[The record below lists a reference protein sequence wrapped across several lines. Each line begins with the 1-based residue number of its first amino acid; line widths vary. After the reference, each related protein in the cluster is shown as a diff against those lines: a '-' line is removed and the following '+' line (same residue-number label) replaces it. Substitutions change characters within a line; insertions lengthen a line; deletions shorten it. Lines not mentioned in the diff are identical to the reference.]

1 MKTNIKY
8 YENFI
13 NNNYYLWISI
23 LRWYD
28 NYLWIR
34 VIIKITFWTLA
45 FKLENLN
52 YCNFFTVTWQKGVRE
67 LVYDARHRIIAYGT
81 LQTLEIPSVL
91 IMDHGEY
98 FVRAANVFGII
109 ESSCLVKVNKKGRKM
124 AER

>member
-1 MKTNIKY
+1 MNQSYKIKCLNQIS
-8 YENFI
+8 EFILLFRLSLNF
-13 NNNYYLWISI
+13 
-23 LRWYD
+23 
-28 NYLWIR
+28 
-34 VIIKITFWTLA
+34 
-45 FKLENLN
+45 
-52 YCNFFTVTWQKGVRE
+52 CNFLTVTWQKGVRE

-91 IMDHGEY
+91 ITDHGEY